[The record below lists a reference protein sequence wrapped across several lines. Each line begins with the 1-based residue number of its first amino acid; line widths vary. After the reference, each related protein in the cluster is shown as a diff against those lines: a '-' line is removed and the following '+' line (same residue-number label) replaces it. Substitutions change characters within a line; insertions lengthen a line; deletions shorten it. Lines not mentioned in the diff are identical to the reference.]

1 MIRRPPRS
9 TRTDTLFPYTT
20 LFRSFLVRNGR
31 VRVRIDEDVAVV
43 HRRDQA
49 DVLRQQHAVAE
60 NVAGHV
66 ADAHAGEVLLL
77 AVTPERAEVALD
89 RIPAAA
95 GGDAHALV
103 VVADRTAGGAPVVEP
118 VGVLAG
124 DAVGEGRKAR
134 EIGRAHV

>member
-1 MIRRPPRS
+1 MRIS
-9 TRTDTLFPYTT
+9 DWSSDVCSSDL
-20 LFRSFLVRNGR
+20 
-31 VRVRIDEDVAVV
+31 IDEDVAVV

-89 RIPAAA
+89 RLPAAA

-103 VVADRTAGGAPVVEP
+103 VVADRTAGGERVVEP
-118 VGVLAG
+118 VAVLAG
-124 DAVGEGRKAR
+124 DAVGDVR
-134 EIGRAHV
+134 ERSEEHTSELQSLMRI

>member
-1 MIRRPPRS
+1 M
-9 TRTDTLFPYTT
+9 
-20 LFRSFLVRNGR
+20 LVRNGR
-31 VRVRIDEDVAVV
+31 VRVRSDEDVAVV

-49 DVLRQQHAVAE
+49 DGLRQQHAVAE

-89 RIPAAA
+89 RLPAAA

-103 VVADRTAGGAPVVEP
+103 VVADRTAGGECRSEEHTSELQSLMRISYAVFCLKKKTTDIPKINSQHPV
-118 VGVLAG
+118 
-124 DAVGEGRKAR
+124 K
-134 EIGRAHV
+134 